1 MPEFSLKDQEGN
13 LFHSVEHLGEKPLV
27 IFFYPKDFTPGCTA
41 EACAFRD
48 HYEDFTDAGA
58 LVIGISSDSQASH
71 RNFAN
76 RHRLPFILLSDPNK
90 EVRRKFRV
98 KNRLLNLFRGRPGF
112 SAGVKRRPSR
122 HGWPRSPGSSTPLIA
137 PACCRDPSRP
147 APNPW
152 PIPAP
157 RPAGRRARQPSR
169 HRTPRAESASVP
181 QDCRRRHRCAVWF
194 SVKGTG

>member
-1 MPEFSLKDQEGN
+1 MPEFSLKDQEGK
-13 LFHSVEHLGEKPLV
+13 LFHSSEHLGEKPLV

-58 LVIGISSDSQASH
+58 LVIGISSDSEASH

-98 KNRLLNLFRGRPGF
+98 KNRLLNLLPGRETFVVDKKGKIVMTF
-112 SAGVKRRPSR
+112 EGMQASGHV
-122 HGWPRSPGSSTPLIA
+122 
-137 PACCRDPSRP
+137 
-147 APNPW
+147 
-152 PIPAP
+152 
-157 RPAGRRARQPSR
+157 
-169 HRTPRAESASVP
+169 PRALKAL
-181 QDCRRRHRCAVWF
+181 
-194 SVKGTG
+194 KKL